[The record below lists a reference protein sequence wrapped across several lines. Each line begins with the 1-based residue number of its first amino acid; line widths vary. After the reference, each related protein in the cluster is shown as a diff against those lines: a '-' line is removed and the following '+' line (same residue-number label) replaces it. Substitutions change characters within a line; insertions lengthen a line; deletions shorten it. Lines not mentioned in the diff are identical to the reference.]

1 MEDNPAYQE
10 ERPAEEH
17 AGQTV
22 ILSPGTAR
30 YDRGYKKD
38 TYARC
43 GVREYWIAD
52 PANKTLEQYL
62 LRGGDRGVPLQPV
75 RRPHDF
81 PGGGFRARPL
91 TRRAFRR
98 DLLYL
103 FINSCYNRI
112 RNFHSPFF
120 PSKKERK
127 NACSLR
133 NCQ

>member
-62 LRGGDRGVPLQPV
+62 LRGGRLE
-75 RRPHDF
+75 
-81 PGGGFRARPL
+81 
-91 TRRAFRR
+91 
-98 DLLYL
+98 
-103 FINSCYNRI
+103 FINSFALLPDWIKR
-112 RNFHSPFF
+112 RMTPAETAAVTGEF
-120 PSKKERK
+120 R
-127 NACSLR
+127 CSLYGDLTISLEEVFAR
-133 NCQ
+133 VP